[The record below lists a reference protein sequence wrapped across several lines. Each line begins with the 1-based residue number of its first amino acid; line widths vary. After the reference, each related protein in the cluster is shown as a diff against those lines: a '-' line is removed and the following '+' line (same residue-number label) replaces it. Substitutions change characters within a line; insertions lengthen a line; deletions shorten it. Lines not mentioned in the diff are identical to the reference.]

1 MIFEG
6 LADEAIES
14 IESVEAMTVVDRRAA
29 EQAGRRRRVEKD
41 VRKIVAE
48 TKIDFWRKERLQL
61 LLTFKP
67 DQL

>member
-48 TKIDFWRKERLQL
+48 TKIDLWLHL
-61 LLTFKP
+61 LLNFKP
-67 DQL
+67 DCSSLT